1 MNLRKSL
8 GTALLVFI
16 ASVLVFAVLANFV
29 NSSISVSQAAAVAPE
44 CAGCDGDVKIHN
56 SPGEPI
62 PVTKDEPK
70 VCLFHLHGL
79 NFDPGSIVDWW
90 IETQPGGTV
99 VLSGT
104 VTILADGT
112 YKTGQLSLPD
122 GQYKLYWHEEGCP
135 GGEKQKVFKVEC
147 PTTPT
152 STPVTPTATNTP
164 VTPTATPVTPTETP
178 VTPTETPVTP
188 TATNTPNPTL
198 TNTPEPTNTPTK
210 LPTNTPTEFPTE
222 EPTMTPT
229 PTRTPPPE
237 SKANLSVLCQGC
249 WSNEAKLW
257 VGGTEQT
264 PPQRFAL
271 DANGWPAVHW
281 TLWNLVPWELR
292 VKVSLPAGLD
302 PNRWK
307 FIRWVGTG
315 PNDYL
320 WTDEWTGTMN
330 PSQSI
335 KIDFQLVDTAFWNN

>member
-1 MNLRKSL
+1 MLKLKRSLRTVFLGLIALSL
-8 GTALLVFI
+8 SL
-16 ASVLVFAVLANFV
+16 AVLANFV
-29 NSSISVSQAAAVAPE
+29 NSSISVSQAAAIVPD
-44 CAGCDGDVKIHN
+44 CARCDGTVKTHN
-56 SPGEPI
+56 DPGEPNPI
-62 PVTKDEPK
+62 TKDEPK

-99 VLSGT
+99 VLSGA

-135 GGEKQKVFKVEC
+135 GDDKHKVFKVEC
-147 PTTPT
+147 VLPTATFTPQPT
-152 STPVTPTATNTP
+152 ATNTPEPTATNTP

-178 VTPTETPVTP
+178 VIPTETPVTP
-188 TATNTPNPTL
+188 TQTPITPTPVTPTWTPPTATPVIPTA
-198 TNTPEPTNTPTK
+198 TPTK
-210 LPTNTPTEFPTE
+210 
-222 EPTMTPT
+222 
-229 PTRTPPPE
+229 PPE
-237 SKANLSVLCQGC
+237 RGTSNLGVLCQGC
-249 WSNEAKLW
+249 WSNEATLW

-281 TLWNLVPWELR
+281 TLWNLVPWKLR

-307 FIRWVGTG
+307 FIRWVDTG

-335 KIDFQLVDTAFWNN
+335 KIDFQLVNTSSWH